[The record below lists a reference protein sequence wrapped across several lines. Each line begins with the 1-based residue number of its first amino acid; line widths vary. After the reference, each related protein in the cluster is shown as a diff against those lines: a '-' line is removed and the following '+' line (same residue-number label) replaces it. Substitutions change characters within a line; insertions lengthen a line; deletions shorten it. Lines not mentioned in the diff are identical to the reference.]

1 MYHLYN
7 QTDRL
12 RHVMLG
18 TWFSPQHF
26 DYIHDNNIRQCLQ
39 TIAEEVQEDLE
50 NFVRVLEAHDVAV
63 TRPLEPEDT
72 QTAPPLMVRDIFH
85 VIEDTMYKFDHKP
98 WDDRVMSV
106 LPNVVDLSEVLN
118 SVSRDFPTVSIDKY
132 YRLAGSDWPSFVDFY
147 SDNYTV
153 SPAIQKEIDSYLPSM
168 TYDTITSPEGPNI
181 IVTKDEII
189 VDHHEYVD
197 FAAILAQ
204 HVKTSKKWR
213 SINTMAGHTDGVF
226 TLLNRDTVL
235 GVPEVLDD
243 LWNYM
248 PNNIKITWQ
257 NYQNKITEFAQFKHK
272 VGGKWWVPGQ
282 ENNQAF
288 VNYVN
293 EYLDHLVGYVEE
305 TVFDVN
311 VLPLDARTVFV
322 SNDRPEYFELLH
334 RADIDAVYV
343 PWRHR
348 WFLDGGLHCITLD
361 LIRQ

>member
-1 MYHLYN
+1 
-7 QTDRL
+7 
-12 RHVMLG
+12 ML
-18 TWFSPQHF
+18 TCS
-26 DYIHDNNIRQCLQ
+26 N
-39 TIAEEVQEDLE
+39 
-50 NFVRVLEAHDVAV
+50 
-63 TRPLEPEDT
+63 
-72 QTAPPLMVRDIFH
+72 
-85 VIEDTMYKFDHKP
+85 
-98 WDDRVMSV
+98 
-106 LPNVVDLSEVLN
+106 
-118 SVSRDFPTVSIDKY
+118 
-132 YRLAGSDWPSFVDFY
+132 
-147 SDNYTV
+147 
-153 SPAIQKEIDSYLPSM
+153 
-168 TYDTITSPEGPNI
+168 TS
-181 IVTKDEII
+181 T
-189 VDHHEYVD
+189 
-197 FAAILAQ
+197 
-204 HVKTSKKWR
+204 VKTQSGR
-213 SINTMAGHTDGVF
+213 SRQWQDTDGVF